1 MHCTVNRWIGWV
13 YLIITFQCQ
22 DPGVQ
27 RLNLLPSVM
36 GPLAS
41 CFPTPN
47 SVWGTQWKFNTC
59 LSSEQ
64 QYHNNPTAE
73 IPIPIWP
80 RLPYLPKSER
90 LLLAQLPLA
99 EVCVTDGLRLS
110 PAAASGLRARSHFS
124 TRPRPPWL
132 NQGCDAG
139 ELQAMVCRLGWARWV
154 TATDEEELIN
164 PVYNYLWFSLFKIF
178 CVESMFYYICYIRRV
193 VWV

>member
-27 RLNLLPSVM
+27 RLNLLPSVI
-36 GPLAS
+36 GPLVS

-110 PAAASGLRARSHFS
+110 PAAASGLYSVNDRGPACTSAPDQGLPGW
-124 TRPRPPWL
+124 TRDVMLGSCRQWF
-132 NQGCDAG
+132 AG
-139 ELQAMVCRLGWARWV
+139 
-154 TATDEEELIN
+154 
-164 PVYNYLWFSLFKIF
+164 
-178 CVESMFYYICYIRRV
+178 
-193 VWV
+193 